1 MEFLYLFC
9 QLKLKAKVFHF
20 SNCEHSYNVCQMWPL
35 SEEVENFLKKKLK
48 TAVVQCSAEPAAL
61 FPLLFSL
68 DLPS

>member
-35 SEEVENFLKKKLK
+35 SKEVENFL
-48 TAVVQCSAEPAAL
+48 
-61 FPLLFSL
+61 
-68 DLPS
+68 